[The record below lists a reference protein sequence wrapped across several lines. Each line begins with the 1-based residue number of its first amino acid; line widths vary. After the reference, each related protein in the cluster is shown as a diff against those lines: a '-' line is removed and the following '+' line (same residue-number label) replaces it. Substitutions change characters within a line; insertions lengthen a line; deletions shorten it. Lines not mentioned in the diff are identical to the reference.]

1 MELGALYQP
10 RFFSCGGAVPAAV
23 IALHRIVPTA
33 PVRHSGDVGV
43 GGYVKWRL
51 CVQVYSFISSA
62 IYRYICDTLN
72 AHVFGQ
78 LVHTGCTAIG
88 TGARPGIAHNDAA
101 ADKEIFR
108 LRGGQQHA
116 GYTGLSCGSLILV
129 IVRRA
134 AFNRAGVAL
143 ARVLQPDHGKL
154 PLDQVAARAA
164 VLRPAGAPFGDVCV
178 MAAVIE
184 RRQARAAG
192 DVTVGI
198 QPRCIGRVADVGVDF
213 ARAVSALRPCVIAC
227 GGAAL
232 HFEVAVTILVPLA
245 GVCIFLQRPAQVCA
259 AAYLVIAVDKL
270 DGIDG
275 VAAVCG
281 LLGGHKDAPKLRQV
295 RKVVLFCCCL
305 GAWGTGKPRAVVR
318 QLADGRLACGK

>member
-1 MELGALYQP
+1 
-10 RFFSCGGAVPAAV
+10 
-23 IALHRIVPTA
+23 
-33 PVRHSGDVGV
+33 
-43 GGYVKWRL
+43 
-51 CVQVYSFISSA
+51 
-62 IYRYICDTLN
+62 
-72 AHVFGQ
+72 
-78 LVHTGCTAIG
+78 
-88 TGARPGIAHNDAA
+88 
-101 ADKEIFR
+101 
-108 LRGGQQHA
+108 
-116 GYTGLSCGSLILV
+116 
-129 IVRRA
+129 
-134 AFNRAGVAL
+134 
-143 ARVLQPDHGKL
+143 
-154 PLDQVAARAA
+154 
-164 VLRPAGAPFGDVCV
+164 